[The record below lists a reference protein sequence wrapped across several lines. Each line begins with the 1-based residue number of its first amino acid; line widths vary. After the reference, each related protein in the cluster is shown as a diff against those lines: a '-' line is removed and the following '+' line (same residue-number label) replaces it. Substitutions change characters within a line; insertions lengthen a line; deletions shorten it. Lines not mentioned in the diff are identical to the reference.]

1 MATQYNPEDGRAA
14 AAAKRWATVGSGIM
28 TAAELDRMSNAQQ
41 QQQQQFGGRGL
52 YLAPKGSP
60 APLQYPQPS
69 PPPPQQQQM
78 PPQQQQQMP
87 QQQQQMPQQAPPKSE
102 APKRARE
109 ESAADRTRVLGSG
122 PAAKAPRQFVRD
134 KDGAIKVGDIS
145 DNGKRKVQV
154 KKWSNRVLVDVRE
167 YYEKDGAMLPG
178 KKGISLTVDQ
188 WKELL
193 KMQGAIADAIKQIES

>member
-1 MATQYNPEDGRAA
+1 MHSGAVGQPRPCSTRSRRRRRRRRRFSMLINAATMQKLP
-14 AAAKRWATVGSGIM
+14 
-28 TAAELDRMSNAQQ
+28 
-41 QQQQQFGGRGL
+41 
-52 YLAPKGSP
+52 
-60 APLQYPQPS
+60 
-69 PPPPQQQQM
+69 
-78 PPQQQQQMP
+78 
-87 QQQQQMPQQAPPKSE
+87 PPKSE
-102 APKRARE
+102 TPKRARE

-122 PAAKAPRQFVRD
+122 PAVKAPRQFVRD

-193 KMQGAIADAIKQIES
+193 KMQDDIGDAIKQIES

>member
-1 MATQYNPEDGRAA
+1 MHSGAVGQPRPCSTRSRRRRRRRRFSMLINAATMQKLP
-14 AAAKRWATVGSGIM
+14 
-28 TAAELDRMSNAQQ
+28 
-41 QQQQQFGGRGL
+41 
-52 YLAPKGSP
+52 
-60 APLQYPQPS
+60 
-69 PPPPQQQQM
+69 
-78 PPQQQQQMP
+78 
-87 QQQQQMPQQAPPKSE
+87 PPKSE
-102 APKRARE
+102 TPKRACE

-178 KKGISLTVDQ
+178 KKGISLTLPQ
-188 WKELL
+188 YRALAASAAE
-193 KMQGAIADAIKQIES
+193 IDAEIEALEAKAK